1 MYIIYKK
8 KKSVVLGGLAV
19 GGKHKQVEHKRLLGH

>member
-1 MYIIYKK
+1 MYIIYK